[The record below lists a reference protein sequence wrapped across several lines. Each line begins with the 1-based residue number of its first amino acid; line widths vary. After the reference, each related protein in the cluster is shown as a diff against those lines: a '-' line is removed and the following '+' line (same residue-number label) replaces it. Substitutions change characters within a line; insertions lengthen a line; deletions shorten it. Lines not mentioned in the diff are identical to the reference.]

1 MTEFRPYQTSLI
13 DDIYSAWR
21 GGARNVLA
29 QLPTGGGKAVIAR
42 GIVAHHNGASLMMAH
57 RQELV
62 SQLSLHLARE
72 AVPHRIIAPKGVV
85 ANIVKIHREAV
96 GKSFMSPTAANVV
109 ASVQTLASRGDD
121 HEWQKQISLVIPDE
135 AHHYLKAGT
144 FGAAASMFP
153 NARMV
158 GFTATPQRADGRG
171 LGSHADG
178 IFDSMV
184 VGPSMRELIN
194 QGHLSEYEIVMPR
207 TSFDREHLTIGS
219 TGDFTAK
226 SLRDE
231 SERAQIVGDVVSNY
245 LMWAMGSL
253 CVVFAA
259 SVDAAEK
266 IAAQFN
272 ACGVP
277 AASISAKNDDY
288 ERFGIMRRF
297 EARQLHV
304 LCNCDLL
311 GEGVDVPAIETV
323 IMARATQSLAVFLQQ
338 IGRAL
343 RPAPGKSRALIIDH
357 VSNVREHGLPDRP
370 RRWSLD
376 ATVNKREKDP
386 DEIPITQCD
395 NCMRA
400 YERIHKSCPHC
411 GHERIPA
418 IYEGRRTIEQVE
430 GELILLDAATLAEM
444 RAAVDLEAPG
454 SVAARVG
461 MVAGENAAKRAAR
474 LQIERI
480 ASQTTLA
487 NVIAIWAGKQR
498 ALGRADDESYRRF
511 WHWTGHDVLTALS
524 LSRADMDALAA
535 RIMKDET

>member
-1 MTEFRPYQTSLI
+1 
-13 DDIYSAWR
+13 
-21 GGARNVLA
+21 
-29 QLPTGGGKAVIAR
+29 
-42 GIVAHHNGASLMMAH
+42 
-57 RQELV
+57 
-62 SQLSLHLARE
+62 
-72 AVPHRIIAPKGVV
+72 
-85 ANIVKIHREAV
+85 
-96 GKSFMSPTAANVV
+96 
-109 ASVQTLASRGDD
+109 
-121 HEWQKQISLVIPDE
+121 
-135 AHHYLKAGT
+135 
-144 FGAAASMFP
+144 
-153 NARMV
+153 
-158 GFTATPQRADGRG
+158 
-171 LGSHADG
+171 
-178 IFDSMV
+178 
-184 VGPSMRELIN
+184 MRELIN